1 MPNIQLNKRD
11 EKFVEKQISSGLYD
25 SAEEVVT
32 AGLRLLRER
41 DEADLRMLIQE
52 GVDDVEA
59 GRVHTYESAE
69 EFLADLQRAEN
80 DAQKP

>member
-11 EKFVEKQISSGLYD
+11 EKFVEKQISSGLYG
-25 SAEEVVT
+25 SADEVVT

-52 GVDDVEA
+52 GIDDVEA
-59 GRVHTYESAE
+59 GRVCTYESAE